1 MKLIIDID
9 ENLYKEVQNEVKGE
23 ICVSSLWRAIA
34 DGTPVECE
42 KPFITK
48 CRDTAIEKGLPLYF
62 VYYEETGVIDIYIT
76 ATDQLFEKRHTSKH
90 LLDYEFRQLA
100 ESYINAYYEESL

>member
-1 MKLIIDID
+1 MKLTIDID
-9 ENLYKEVQNEVKGE
+9 EKVLEHIKTQELLLSE
-23 ICVSSLWRAIA
+23 IDVVCESIA
-34 DGTPVECE
+34 NGIPVESE

-48 CRDTAIEKGLPLYF
+48 CRDTAIEKGLPMYF

-76 ATDQLFEKRHTSKH
+76 ATNQLFEKRHTSKH
-90 LLDYEFRQLA
+90 LLDYEFKQLA